1 MKAIIKRLDAI
12 LILTAA
18 VVYKSN
24 ADPAET
30 CMIAVCIVFC
40 LGVLI
45 EVIQAVMIDMEHR
58 RHEKWRRIIEDSDKR
73 FENILKIMEGMN

>member
-18 VVYKSN
+18 VVYKRN

-40 LGVLI
+40 LGVMI
-45 EVIQAVMIDMEHR
+45 EAIQAVRIDLEHR
-58 RHEKWRRIIEDSDKR
+58 RHEKWRRTIEDSDKR
-73 FENILKIMEGMN
+73 FENILRIMEEMN

>member
-24 ADPAET
+24 AEPVET

-45 EVIQAVMIDMEHR
+45 EVIKAAMIYMGHR
-58 RHEKWRRIIEDSDKR
+58 RHEEWRRTIEDSDKR
-73 FENILKIMEGMN
+73 FENILRIMEGMN

>member
-24 ADPAET
+24 AEPAET

-40 LGVLI
+40 IGVLI
-45 EVIQAVMIDMEHR
+45 DVLQAAAIRAEHR
-58 RHEKWRRIIEDSDKR
+58 RHKEWRQAIEDADKR

>member
-1 MKAIIKRLDAI
+1 MRAIIKRLDAI

-24 ADPAET
+24 SEPAET

-45 EVIQAVMIDMEHR
+45 EAIQAAMIDMKHR
-58 RHEKWRRIIEDSDKR
+58 RHEKWRRTIENSDKR
-73 FENILKIMEGMN
+73 FENILRIMEGMN

>member
-45 EVIQAVMIDMEHR
+45 EAIQAAMIYMENR
-58 RHEKWRRIIEDSDKR
+58 RHAEWRRTIEDSDKR
-73 FENILKIMEGMN
+73 FENILRIMEGMN

>member
-1 MKAIIKRLDAI
+1 MRAIIKRLDAI

-24 ADPAET
+24 AEPAET

-45 EVIQAVMIDMEHR
+45 EVIQAARIEMEHR
-58 RHEKWRRIIEDSDKR
+58 RHAEWRQAIEDSDKR
-73 FENILKIMEGMN
+73 FENILRIMEGMN

>member
-24 ADPAET
+24 VDPAET

-45 EVIQAVMIDMEHR
+45 EVIKAAMIDLEHR
-58 RHEKWRRIIEDSDKR
+58 RHEKWRRTIEDSDKR
-73 FENILKIMEGMN
+73 FENILRIMEEMN

>member
-1 MKAIIKRLDAI
+1 MRAIIKRLDAI

-24 ADPAET
+24 AGPAET

-45 EVIQAVMIDMEHR
+45 EVIQDARMDMEHR
-58 RHEKWRRIIEDSDKR
+58 RHEEWRRAIEDSDKR
-73 FENILKIMEGMN
+73 FENILRIMEGMN

>member
-24 ADPAET
+24 AEPAET

-45 EVIQAVMIDMEHR
+45 EVIKAVRIDMEHR
-58 RHEKWRRIIEDSDKR
+58 RHEKWRRTIEDSDKR
-73 FENILKIMEGMN
+73 FENILRIMEEMN

>member
-1 MKAIIKRLDAI
+1 MRAIIKRLDAI

-24 ADPAET
+24 AEPAET

-45 EVIQAVMIDMEHR
+45 EAIQAAMIDMEHR
-58 RHEKWRRIIEDSDKR
+58 RHEKWRRTIEDSDKR
-73 FENILKIMEGMN
+73 FKNILRIMEEMN